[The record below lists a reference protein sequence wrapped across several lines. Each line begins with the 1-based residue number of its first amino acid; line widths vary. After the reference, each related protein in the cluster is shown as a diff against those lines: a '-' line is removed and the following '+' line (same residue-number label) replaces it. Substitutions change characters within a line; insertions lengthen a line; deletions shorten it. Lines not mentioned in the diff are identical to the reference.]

1 MEKRIKNGTYN
12 ALWNGKLHK
21 VNVRTREEYQYTATG
36 YFDEYSAQG
45 GYSINVSSILSKLI
59 TEAGR
64 WCEDYASDI
73 LFYIDDLKKLFRQ
86 KPVTGDGMED
96 VVIIMGMRQ
105 NGVDYGETV
114 TTYFAK
120 HPFDSDSYYYRALWV
135 LRVER
140 NDNHIVVSL
149 ARMSGCELVPEQELS

>member
-1 MEKRIKNGTYN
+1 MGKRIKNGTYN

-21 VNVRTREEYQYTATG
+21 VKVQTREEYQYTATG

-64 WCEDYASDI
+64 WCEDYASDV

-105 NGVDYGETV
+105 NGVDHGETV

-120 HPFDSDSYYYRALWV
+120 HPFDGDSYYYRALWA

-140 NDNHIVVSL
+140 DDRCIVVSL
-149 ARMSGCELVPEQELS
+149 ARMSGCELAPEQELS

>member
-1 MEKRIKNGTYN
+1 MEKRIENGTYN
-12 ALWNGKLHK
+12 ALWNEKLHK
-21 VNVRTREEYQYTATG
+21 VKVRTREEYQYTATG
-36 YFDEYSAQG
+36 YFDEYSTQG

-64 WCEDYASDI
+64 WCEDYASDV
-73 LFYIDDLKKLFRQ
+73 LFYIDDLKKLFWQ

-105 NGVDYGETV
+105 NGVDHGRTV
-114 TTYFAK
+114 TEYFAK
-120 HPFDSDSYYYRALWV
+120 HPFDGDSYYYRALWV

-140 NDNHIVVSL
+140 NDRRL
-149 ARMSGCELVPEQELS
+149 ARMSGCELAPEQELS

>member
-12 ALWNGKLHK
+12 ALWNNKLHK
-21 VNVRTREEYQYTATG
+21 VKVRTREEYQYTATG

-64 WCEDYASDI
+64 WCEDYASDV

-86 KPVTGDGMED
+86 KPVTGDGMEN

-105 NGVDYGETV
+105 NGVDHGGTV
-114 TTYFAK
+114 TEYFAK
-120 HPFDSDSYYYRALWV
+120 HPFDGDSYYYRALWA

-140 NDNHIVVSL
+140 NDRRIVVSL
-149 ARMSGCELVPEQELS
+149 ARMTGCELASEQELS

>member
-1 MEKRIKNGTYN
+1 MGKRIKNGTYN

-64 WCEDYASDI
+64 WCEDYASDV

-105 NGVDYGETV
+105 NGVDHGETV

-120 HPFDSDSYYYRALWV
+120 HPFDGDSYYYRALWA

-140 NDNHIVVSL
+140 DDRCIVVSL
-149 ARMSGCELVPEQELS
+149 ARMSGCELAPEQELS

>member
-1 MEKRIKNGTYN
+1 MEKRIENGTYN
-12 ALWNGKLHK
+12 ALWNEKLHK
-21 VNVRTREEYQYTATG
+21 VKVRTREEYQYTATG
-36 YFDEYSAQG
+36 YFDEYSTQG

-64 WCEDYASDI
+64 WCEDYASDV
-73 LFYIDDLKKLFRQ
+73 LFYIDDLKKLFWQ

-105 NGVDYGETV
+105 NGVDHGRTV
-114 TTYFAK
+114 TEYFAK
-120 HPFDSDSYYYRALWV
+120 HPFDGDSYYYRALWV

-140 NDNHIVVSL
+140 NDRRIVVSL
-149 ARMSGCELVPEQELS
+149 ARMSGCELAPEQELS

>member
-12 ALWNGKLHK
+12 ALWNSKLHK

-36 YFDEYSAQG
+36 YFDEYSTQD

-120 HPFDSDSYYYRALWV
+120 HPFDRYYYRALWV

>member
-21 VNVRTREEYQYTATG
+21 VKVQTREEYQYTATG

-64 WCEDYASDI
+64 WCEDYASDV

-86 KPVTGDGMED
+86 KPVTSDGMED

-105 NGVDYGETV
+105 NGVDHGETV

-120 HPFDSDSYYYRALWV
+120 HPFDGDSYYYRALWA

-140 NDNHIVVSL
+140 DDRCIVVSL
-149 ARMSGCELVPEQELS
+149 ARMSGCELAPEQELS